1 MDFLNN
7 LKIGTRLI
15 ALTIVTSALLLLGGL
30 LGGWGLQQSSQALV
44 EVYDRHLLSI
54 NQLQQVRLT
63 QFQIRNDIFQA
74 RLSNDGFAAQE
85 IFDNIDKR
93 IRTISESLEAYRQQ
107 SLSAEE
113 QKLLDAYLATR
124 QNFGVNGIE
133 KMRDLLNGEKFEE
146 ADSHSKEVMDPAF
159 AQVLVATDALIDHLT
174 GEAGA
179 YRERTENLTRV
190 LKLVYGIGVAI
201 GLALSIA
208 MGLIIRQSI
217 VRGANNL
224 QTAATRLSQG
234 DLTGNI
240 KIKGKDE
247 FTQVASAFNHMSQ
260 EFGQIVGEI
269 RGSAEKI
276 CLAAN
281 GTTDNSRN
289 VVASSSRQEQCA
301 QNANAAADSLTRAVE
316 EVGEHITGMVRS
328 ADQASELAHTGQ
340 QVISEAVA
348 GIAAISQSVNQTSSV
363 IASLGSHSDVIG
375 QIVGVI
381 KDIADQ
387 TNLLALNAAIE
398 AARAGEQGRGFAVV
412 ADEVRKLAER
422 TARATEEISSTIK
435 TIQSETAQ
443 AVQTM
448 QSAQHEVTQGVEK
461 ARQGDRA
468 IYDINQAVSNLSGQ
482 IHAID
487 GIRVRQDES
496 SRDIVGR
503 VQEILNMAISNRG
516 AAESSATAAATLT
529 ELSTHL
535 TSAVS
540 RFRLKDG

>member
-7 LKIGTRLI
+7 IKIGTRLI
-15 ALTIVTSALLLLGGL
+15 ALTIVTSSLLLFGGL
-30 LGGWGLQQSSQALV
+30 LGGWGLQQSSQALA

-85 IFDNIDKR
+85 IFDQVDKR

-107 SLSAEE
+107 PLSAEE

-124 QNFGVNGIE
+124 QNFGVNGIG

-146 ADSHSKEVMDPAF
+146 ADSHSIEVMDPAF
-159 AQVLVATDALIDHLT
+159 AQVLLATDALIDHLT

-190 LKLVYGIGVAI
+190 LKLVYGIGVAF
-201 GLALSIA
+201 GLLLSIA

-224 QTAATRLSQG
+224 QAAATQLSQG
-234 DLTGNI
+234 DLTGNV
-240 KIKGKDE
+240 KISGKDE
-247 FTQVASAFNHMSQ
+247 FTQVASAFNHMSH

-269 RGSAEKI
+269 RGAAEKI
-276 CLAAN
+276 SLAAN
-281 GTTDNSRN
+281 GTTNNSRA
-289 VVASSSRQEQCA
+289 VAASSSRQEQCA
-301 QNANAAADSLTRAVE
+301 QNANAAAESLTRAVE
-316 EVGEHITGMVRS
+316 EVGGHITGMVRS
-328 ADQASELAHTGQ
+328 ADQASELARTGQ
-340 QVISEAVA
+340 LVISEAVA

-363 IASLGSHSDVIG
+363 ITSLGSHSDVIG

-422 TARATEEISSTIK
+422 TARATEEISSTVK
-435 TIQSETAQ
+435 TIQTETSQ

-448 QSAQHEVTQGVEK
+448 QSAQNEVTQGVEK

-468 IYDINQAVSNLSGQ
+468 INDINQAVCNLSGQ

-487 GIRVRQDES
+487 QIRVRQDES

-503 VQEILNMAISNRG
+503 VQEILNMAVSNRG
-516 AAESSATAAATLT
+516 AAESSASAAATLT

-540 RFRLKDG
+540 RFSLRDG